1 MLVRHLKIA
10 DAQLLETLRLAID
23 GDSPG
28 TLGHPWQRKQTLLPE
43 QIKLELSNQKFKTY
57 GAFIQDRLVG
67 AASIAP
73 TLTVPN
79 WFGLFAVGVIPEF
92 RGRKISRILIELC
105 LKHAVDSEAEG
116 VVLEV
121 NVPNPAAKSL
131 YDSLGFEIWN
141 TVENA
146 YVFEGT
152 QYSELSM
159 RKFLKGIQLIN
170 QARR

>member
-1 MLVRHLKIA
+1 MLVRKLKIT
-10 DAQLLETLRLAID
+10 DAPLLEALRLAID
-23 GDSPG
+23 ADSPG
-28 TLGHPWQRKQTLLPE
+28 TLGHPWQRKQALLPE
-43 QIKLELSNQKFKTY
+43 QITLELTNQKFRVY
-57 GAFIQDRLVG
+57 GAFIKDRLIG
-67 AASIAP
+67 TAAIAP
-73 TLTVPN
+73 TQTAPN
-79 WFGLFAVGVIPEF
+79 WLGLFAVGVIPEF
-92 RGRKISRILIELC
+92 RGRKISRTLIELC

-141 TVENA
+141 ANENA

-159 RKFLKGIQLIN
+159 RKLLKGI
-170 QARR
+170 